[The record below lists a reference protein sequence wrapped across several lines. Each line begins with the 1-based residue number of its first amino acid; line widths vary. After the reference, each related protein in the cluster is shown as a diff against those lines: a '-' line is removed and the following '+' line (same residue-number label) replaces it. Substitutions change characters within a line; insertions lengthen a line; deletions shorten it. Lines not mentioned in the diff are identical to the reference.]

1 MAAAALSTG
10 RTSAVESALALLY
23 PRGSGG
29 LIAAT
34 AGSPDR
40 TLDDLALIE
49 GLRSRREAAVTAFL
63 ERYKSLL
70 QHCIGHFESDAVAR
84 EDRYQDIVLFVL
96 QRLDRDAFDP
106 SRGSFGTWL
115 YRVAWCRCVDL
126 KRRDNASARPQLRAA
141 GEDLPDRPDESPDPS
156 ELAGITEVG
165 GVVREALDELS
176 HEEQSLLDLRFV
188 QGETLGEIARRQAIS
203 LEQTK
208 YRLRRATISLRRVLV
223 HNFAREEALTEI

>member
-1 MAAAALSTG
+1 MSCIEG
-10 RTSAVESALALLY
+10 AVNPVNRRRPA
-23 PRGSGG
+23 P
-29 LIAAT
+29 
-34 AGSPDR
+34 PP
-40 TLDDLALIE
+40 LDDLALIE

-70 QHCIGHFESDAVAR
+70 HHCIGHFESDAVAR
-84 EDRYQDIVLFVL
+84 EDRYQDIVLYVL
-96 QRLDRDAFDP
+96 ERLDRDAFNPD
-106 SRGSFGTWL
+106 RGSFGTWL

-126 KRRDNASARPQLRAA
+126 KRRDNAGGRPRMKSA
-141 GEDLPDRPDESPDPS
+141 GEEIPDRADESPGPS
-156 ELAGITEVG
+156 EIAGTSEVG

-176 HEEQSLLDLRFV
+176 TEERSLLDLRFV

-223 HNFAREEALTEI
+223 HNFAHEEALTEI